1 MVSRSRLSE
10 MRTRNLLFPLLA
22 ACLLLA
28 ACSGEAA
35 DASPTLSPVQARG
48 RSVYS
53 LHCASCHSTSPQT
66 VIVGPSLAG
75 IAIQAGQRVSG
86 ESAEQYL
93 RTSILQPEAYLVS
106 GFEPLMPADL
116 SKRLTGEDFDALVAY
131 LLTLE

>member
-1 MVSRSRLSE
+1 M
-10 MRTRNLLFPLLA
+10 
-22 ACLLLA
+22 
-28 ACSGEAA
+28 
-35 DASPTLSPVQARG
+35 
-48 RSVYS
+48 
-53 LHCASCHSTSPQT
+53 
-66 VIVGPSLAG
+66 GPSLAG